1 MNVGR
6 MGINAHGIRNRGW
19 ELLPIGGRLPDR
31 HPDVRPSKGAHHR
44 NSGLD
49 RPRPRGKRDRQALHR
64 GNEPAGVLGTLAVGV
79 VGAIVGGLIASA
91 VGIGGIGGFFSVGT
105 WVVAIA
111 GALLL
116 LIVYG
121 TLAGEGRSSH
131 TAG

>member
-1 MNVGR
+1 MSGPR
-6 MGINAHGIRNRGW
+6 KEHIIGILGW
-19 ELLPIGGRLPDR
+19 I
-31 HPDVRPSKGAHHR
+31 
-44 NSGLD
+44 
-49 RPRPRGKRDRQALHR
+49 
-64 GNEPAGVLGTLAVGV
+64 VLGLVASAIARRCIAATSQPASSARFAVGV